1 MAPRT
6 IYGTAG
12 AQRSMQVVR
21 IIVCIL
27 SFGFIFPHAFVES
40 TDADPGTSRPLRG
53 GDALVVE
60 SLRVPK

>member
-40 TDADPGTSRPLRG
+40 TDKPLSRP
-53 GDALVVE
+53 
-60 SLRVPK
+60 S

>member
-6 IYGTAG
+6 IETAG

-40 TDADPGTSRPLRG
+40 TDADPGTPRPLRS
-53 GDALVVE
+53 GDAQTGSVKRDL
-60 SLRVPK
+60 

>member
-6 IYGTAG
+6 IDGTAG

-27 SFGFIFPHAFVES
+27 SFGFIFPHAFVDS
-40 TDADPGTSRPLRG
+40 TDTDPGTPRPLRG

-60 SLRVPK
+60 SLPVPE